1 MARKKTTEKQS
12 KAIASTQS
20 LSSFVKSICDV
31 MRRSNCAS
39 ALQYVPELTWIL
51 FLRILDAQ
59 EAKAREEAE
68 VLGAEY
74 SPALHSPYR
83 WQDWAAPYS
92 DKPDHPKTP
101 EGKPF
106 GWKRQA
112 LFSAGDGKLFD
123 FINKDLLPHLHSLD
137 IDIRTGLPNP
147 AASRKQRIMGRTM
160 TAVEKV
166 RVDSEANL
174 RDILDKVHQINIDHV
189 DDQHFFTLSQVYEDL
204 LLKMGE
210 KNSDGGQ
217 FFTPREVVRAM
228 VHTVNPKLGQTVY
241 DPCCGTGGFLAIAY
255 EHIARKLGQSAAST
269 DIDTLKHDTFFGR
282 EKENLVFPIALANL
296 VLHGIDQPNL
306 WHGNA
311 LTKKAT
317 YAGLFEQAPKQFD
330 VILTNPP
337 FGGKEGK
344 DAQKNFAF
352 ETGSTQ
358 VLFVQDILAE
368 LAANGTCAMVL
379 DEGLLFRT
387 NESAFVETKRKLL
400 DECDLWA
407 IVSLPGGV
415 FSTAG
420 AGVKT
425 NLLFFTKGKKT
436 EKIWYYDLS
445 HLKVGKKTPLTLAHF
460 GYAPDGS
467 ILEDAQLPTILT
479 AAWKADEANAGKPF
493 PSYARV
499 LQHKGKPEGES
510 PYSWTVDFASRRVR
524 AREEMQ
530 PLLHE
535 AGSIKANVV
544 DLKEQLKR
552 LKKDKATQAEID
564 SLNDKILEREKA
576 ARELETKAADIDAA
590 VFDLKA
596 VNPTVVADEDTR
608 TPLEIIQNI
617 EKQGKIVADA
627 LARLSQLMNDMP
639 KNAAVIDL
647 AKYRSSLGCYV
658 INKLHNKPTLGRTQV
673 MKGITFA
680 QNFVGINIQMQ
691 FERQARGPFS
701 KWIYAFEKEAQSNN
715 WFSATE
721 KDLGNGAPKVEYQVK
736 PGIDE
741 SINYFLNNCPEEQ
754 KRELDRLIKLFEN
767 LNTEEAEIIA
777 TLFCAWNDFLIN
789 GDLPTDDE
797 IIREVREN
805 WHPSKE
811 RFSPEQLTKW
821 LNWSRENN
829 IVPTGKGSKTIKV
842 GHQKKLIN

>member
-1 MARKKTTEKQS
+1 MARKKTTEKKS

-59 EAKAREEAE
+59 EARASEESEA
-68 VLGAEY
+68 LGASY
-74 SPALHSPYR
+74 SSALRSPYR

-92 DKPDHPKTP
+92 DKPEHPKTP

-106 GWKRQA
+106 GWKRQE
-112 LFSAGDGKLFD
+112 LFAAGDGKLFE
-123 FINKDLLPHLHSLD
+123 FINKDLLPHLHGLD
-137 IDIRTGLPNP
+137 IDILTGLPNP

-255 EHIARKLGQSAAST
+255 EHIARQLGSRVT
-269 DIDTLKHDTFFGR
+269 GIDLDTLKHDTFFGR

-306 WHGNA
+306 WHGNS
-311 LTKKAT
+311 LTRKAT

-358 VLFVQDILAE
+358 VLFVQDILTE

-387 NESAFVETKRKLL
+387 NESAFVETKRKLV
-400 DECDLWA
+400 DECELWA
-407 IVSLPGGV
+407 IISLPGGV

-445 HLKVGKKTPLTLAHF
+445 YVKVGKKTPLTLAHF
-460 GYAPDGS
+460 GYASDGS
-467 ILEDAQLPTILT
+467 ILEDSKLPAILT
-479 AAWKADEANAGKPF
+479 ADWKADESNVGKPF
-493 PSYARV
+493 PSYARM
-499 LQHKGKPEGES
+499 LQQRGKPEGES
-510 PYSWTVDFASRRVR
+510 PYSWTVDFFAKRAK

-530 PLLHE
+530 PLLDE
-535 AGSIKANVV
+535 ATDIKDKVV
-544 DLKEQLKR
+544 DLKEQLRR
-552 LKKDKATQAEID
+552 LKKDKATEA
-564 SLNDKILEREKA
+564 KIQVLSEKINEQEKA

-590 VFDLKA
+590 VFDIKA
-596 VNPTVVADEDTR
+596 VNPTVVEEVDTR
-608 TPLEIIQNI
+608 TPQEIISNI
-617 EKQGKIVADA
+617 QAQGKIMTDA
-627 LARLSQLMNDMP
+627 LSRLTQL
-639 KNAAVIDL
+639 
-647 AKYRSSLGCYV
+647 
-658 INKLHNKPTLGRTQV
+658 
-673 MKGITFA
+673 
-680 QNFVGINIQMQ
+680 
-691 FERQARGPFS
+691 
-701 KWIYAFEKEAQSNN
+701 
-715 WFSATE
+715 
-721 KDLGNGAPKVEYQVK
+721 
-736 PGIDE
+736 
-741 SINYFLNNCPEEQ
+741 
-754 KRELDRLIKLFEN
+754 LIEN
-767 LNTEEAEIIA
+767 
-777 TLFCAWNDFLIN
+777 
-789 GDLPTDDE
+789 P
-797 IIREVREN
+797 
-805 WHPSKE
+805 
-811 RFSPEQLTKW
+811 
-821 LNWSRENN
+821 
-829 IVPTGKGSKTIKV
+829 
-842 GHQKKLIN
+842 

>member
-1 MARKKTTEKQS
+1 MASPKNNIDSVASRRPA
-12 KAIASTQS
+12 KAPKSIASTQS

-68 VLGAEY
+68 VLGANF

-92 DKPDHPKTP
+92 DKPEHPKTFD
-101 EGKPF
+101 GKPY
-106 GWKRQA
+106 GWKRQE
-112 LFSAGDGKLFD
+112 LFAAGDGKLFE
-123 FINKDLLPHLHSLD
+123 FINKELLPHLHSLD
-137 IDIRTGLPNP
+137 IDTRTGLPNP

-217 FFTPREVVRAM
+217 FFTPREVIRAM
-228 VHTVNPKLGQTVY
+228 VHTVNPQLGQTVY

-255 EHIARKLGQSAAST
+255 EHIARQLGQSATST

-306 WHGNA
+306 WHGNS
-311 LTKKAT
+311 LTRRAT
-317 YAGLFEQAPKQFD
+317 YAALFDQAPQTFD

-344 DAQKNFAF
+344 DAQKNFAY
-352 ETGSTQ
+352 ETSSTQ
-358 VLFVQDILAE
+358 VLFVQDILGE
-368 LAANGTCAMVL
+368 LAPKGSCAIVL

-387 NESAFVETKRKLL
+387 NESSFVETKRKLV

-407 IVSLPGGV
+407 IISLPGGV

-436 EKIWYYDLS
+436 EKTWYYDLS
-445 HLKVGKKTPLTLAHF
+445 YVKVGKKTPLTLAHF
-460 GYAPDGS
+460 GFDQNGAV
-467 ILEDAQLPTILT
+467 LADAQLPAILT
-479 AAWKADEANAGKPF
+479 ADWHADEANAGKPF
-493 PSYARV
+493 PSYARM
-499 LQHKGKPEGES
+499 LQQRGKLEGES
-510 PYSWTVDFASRRVR
+510 RYSWTVDFAARRAKAR
-524 AREEMQ
+524 AEMQ
-530 PLLHE
+530 PLLDE
-535 AGSIKANVV
+535 SAQIKATVV

-552 LKKDKATQAEID
+552 LKKAKASDAALD
-564 SLNDKILEREKA
+564 ALDAKIKEKDKA
-576 ARELETKAADIDAA
+576 ARDLETQAADIDAA

-596 VNPTVVADEDTR
+596 VNPTAVIDVDTR
-608 TPLEIIQNI
+608 TPQQIISNI
-617 EKQGKIVADA
+617 EAQGRIVAQA
-627 LARLSQLMNDMP
+627 LARLNALM
-639 KNAAVIDL
+639 A
-647 AKYRSSLGCYV
+647 
-658 INKLHNKPTLGRTQV
+658 
-673 MKGITFA
+673 
-680 QNFVGINIQMQ
+680 
-691 FERQARGPFS
+691 
-701 KWIYAFEKEAQSNN
+701 EA
-715 WFSATE
+715 
-721 KDLGNGAPKVEYQVK
+721 D
-736 PGIDE
+736 
-741 SINYFLNNCPEEQ
+741 
-754 KRELDRLIKLFEN
+754 
-767 LNTEEAEIIA
+767 
-777 TLFCAWNDFLIN
+777 
-789 GDLPTDDE
+789 
-797 IIREVREN
+797 
-805 WHPSKE
+805 
-811 RFSPEQLTKW
+811 
-821 LNWSRENN
+821 
-829 IVPTGKGSKTIKV
+829 
-842 GHQKKLIN
+842 